1 MTIQDFLR
9 EICCLRH
16 KKKTQIESST
26 TQVGMVMILSESVL
40 MLHAN
45 EINSIFCQQIE
56 GQIVH
61 NVAQLDRSK

>member
-1 MTIQDFLR
+1 MLLTPQ
-9 EICCLRH
+9 
-16 KKKTQIESST
+16 KKTQIESST

-56 GQIVH
+56 GQI
-61 NVAQLDRSK
+61 